1 MNKKTFPKQALKQK
15 RFHEHYS
22 SDINSNIEDLIFGNI
37 IRFGI
42 LIDKEDIKRIKEGR
56 VVLDF

>member
-1 MNKKTFPKQALKQK
+1 MNKKIFPKQALKQK

-22 SDINSNIEDLIFGNI
+22 SDINSNIEDLVI
-37 IRFGI
+37 I